1 MMKGEGD
8 GRRGARRTRAPGTR
22 GNRCGPSEGVGGC
35 GRLEAAR
42 RPGGGLSQNR
52 LPHAGSG
59 CGATGAATWQPKS
72 GAALGPPLRGL
83 SAGSPGRSPPVL
95 EPGVKPTPGRMRGG
109 RHMSAGRGR
118 GAPQSHACQTR
129 ADARARAHRRA
140 PFLTPHPGR
149 TVCESEDA
157 PAAELRGLP
166 AKGLCLQPVVHLS
179 ARPRRS
185 SWPPPQASER
195 RPSLTPDPGA
205 HSDDP
210 LEKTQLQG
218 GGRGRRE

>member
-8 GRRGARRTRAPGTR
+8 GRRGRRGARRTRAPGTR

-95 EPGVKPTPGRMRGG
+95 EPGVKPTPGLQDEGREAHECGAGAGGSAVTRMPDACG
-109 RHMSAGRGR
+109 RSCPCAPARAFPDAASRAHCVRKRGR
-118 GAPQSHACQTR
+118 AC
-129 ADARARAHRRA
+129 RRA
-140 PFLTPHPGR
+140 AWASRQGSVPPARGPSVSAASPLILAPTP
-149 TVCESEDA
+149 S
-157 PAAELRGLP
+157 LREEAFTDP
-166 AKGLCLQPVVHLS
+166 
-179 ARPRRS
+179 RPRS
-185 SWPPPQASER
+185 PQR
-195 RPSLTPDPGA
+195 
-205 HSDDP
+205 
-210 LEKTQLQG
+210 
-218 GGRGRRE
+218 